1 MTESKQAAAPSETV
15 AFAPPKRWRK
25 AADYLIPPIV
35 VPAALSMIILIY
47 ILVRGPV

>member
-1 MTESKQAAAPSETV
+1 MTEPKQAAAPTETV